1 MEEEIQLRPKIT
13 LRKKQVETITPT
25 FKKMVVKLDWQ
36 SDVDLDLMV
45 FYKTKSGDTGGI
57 FSTLLGVDGSGG
69 SLEKFPFI
77 EHSGDIVGGNSDE
90 KQESIKISALDNMA
104 QVYVVVLNYEDA
116 ADNKTANFGQYGGQV
131 SIKTDAGDNLEVPLD
146 SSEIGHVAIICA
158 IDNTSG
164 SPNLTNENRILSLGA
179 FIKEIPGSN
188 LLLG

>member
-13 LRKKQVETITPT
+13 LRRKQVETITPS
-25 FKKMVVKLDWQ
+25 FKKMVVQLDWQ

-45 FYKTKSGDTGGI
+45 FYKAKNGDTGGV

-69 SLEKFPFI
+69 SLENFPFI
-77 EHSGDIVGGNSDE
+77 EHSGDVVGGNSDE

-131 SIKTDAGDNLEVPLD
+131 SIKTDAGDNLELA
-146 SSEIGHVAIICA
+146 AIESIKTKHA
-158 IDNTSG
+158 VLEG
-164 SPNLTNENRILSLGA
+164 VKVKGA
-179 FIKEIPGSN
+179 TFYGFELAEGDELPSWEW
-188 LLLG
+188 